1 MKKLPIGLPVYTR
14 VKNKCKNIRFV
25 ERGNLSRN
33 ILKGNLERRM
43 KRNRKSIEIS
53 RSRKDTVST
62 EIDAKQIGVRGAAFK
77 RKP

>member
-1 MKKLPIGLPVYTR
+1 M
-14 VKNKCKNIRFV
+14 
-25 ERGNLSRN
+25 ERGNLSRT